1 MKFVEQ
7 IYGLLVNR
15 VPEISMQYQAY
26 RKKVHGV
33 KRSLAWIYL
42 MKLNME
48 YSMGKRRWNTDS
60 LLYTKKILDMP
71 TSESSLS
78 KREDPKELA
87 RQLSKYDVISF
98 DVFDTLILRPF
109 SKPTDLFFYAGAEL
123 GYLDFERIR
132 IEIEQLSRKKKIK
145 KSGTKEVT
153 FEEIWHEMEQETG
166 IPMEKGMSVEWECEQ
181 KYCFANPYMLEVVR
195 ELERLNRTFIV
206 ISDMYFGES
215 YIRKLLN
222 QNGINN
228 FTDCF
233 VSCDHGKSK
242 GEGSLYDLVKKR
254 FGEEKK
260 YVHIGD
266 NEYSD
271 FRQARNKGIT
281 SIIYHNVNDAG
292 MKYRVEDMSVI
303 TGSVYRGLINSYL
316 HNGLKEYSMEYE
328 YGFVYGGLFVM
339 GYCRWIHEFAE
350 NNSVDKIL
358 FLARDGDILEKVY
371 HILFPKRDS
380 EKKTE
385 YVYWSRLA
393 ATKMAAGYF
402 KYDYFRRFLY
412 HKVNQG
418 YTMENIFHSMELD
431 DMLEDFLE
439 NSTEKRYSKKS
450 ELDEKTA
457 DEIKAYLKRNW
468 ETVLG
473 HYKEQLD
480 AGRKYYQEVL
490 SGCQRAVAVDVGWA
504 GSGAVTLNYVVN
516 EIWGLEC
523 EVIGLVAGTNSVYN
537 QEPDTSE
544 SLLQSGALHSYM
556 YSQKHNRDLWKMHN
570 PNQGDNI
577 IVELLL
583 ASEKQSFRRFSS
595 EQSGF
600 VFCDK
605 KNEINASEVQR
616 GIIDFVNY
624 YLERMQDIPKISGRD
639 AYAPITVLL
648 ENRNW
653 VKKIISDEEVTMNL
667 E

>member
-7 IYGLLVNR
+7 IYGVLVNR
-15 VPEISMQYQAY
+15 IPEISMQYQTY
-26 RKKVHGV
+26 RKKVHGA

-42 MKLNME
+42 MKLNIE
-48 YSMGKRRWNTDS
+48 YSMGKRKWNTDS
-60 LLYTKKILDMP
+60 ILYTKKVLDMSA
-71 TSESSLS
+71 SESSFS

-87 RQLSKYDVISF
+87 SQLSKYDVISF

-109 SKPTDLFFYAGAEL
+109 SKPTDLFFYVGAEL

-132 IEIEQLSRKKKIK
+132 IEVEQISRKKKMK
-145 KSGTKEVT
+145 KFGTTEVT

-166 IPMEKGMSVEWECEQ
+166 IPMEKGMGAEWDCEQ
-181 KYCFANPYMLEVVR
+181 KYCFANPYMLKVIR

-215 YIRKLLN
+215 YIRKLLK
-222 QNGINN
+222 QNGITN

-242 GEGSLYDLVKKR
+242 GEGSLYDLVRKR

-281 SIIYHNVNDAG
+281 SIIYRNVNDAG
-292 MKYRVEDMSVI
+292 TKYRVEDMSVI

-328 YGFVYGGLFVM
+328 YGFIYGGLFVM

-371 HILFPKRDS
+371 RILFPERDS
-380 EKKTE
+380 RKKTE

-412 HKVNQG
+412 HKINQG
-418 YTMENIFHSMELD
+418 YTLENTFHSMELD

-450 ELDEKTA
+450 ELDETTA
-457 DEIKAYLKRNW
+457 DEIKSYLNKHW
-468 ETVLG
+468 EQLLG

-490 SGCQRAVAVDVGWA
+490 SGCQRVVAIDVGWA
-504 GSGAVTLNYVVN
+504 GSGAVTLNYLVN
-516 EIWGLEC
+516 EVWGLEC

-544 SLLQSGALHSYM
+544 SLLHSGALHSYM
-556 YSQKHNRDLWKMHN
+556 YSQEHNRDLWKMHN

-583 ASEKQSFRRFSS
+583 ASDKHSFRGFSP
-595 EQSGF
+595 EQPGF

-605 KNEINASEVQR
+605 KNEINASEVQK

-624 YLERMQDIPKISGRD
+624 YLERMQDMPKISGRD

-653 VKKIISDEEVTMNL
+653 VKKIITDEEVTMNL